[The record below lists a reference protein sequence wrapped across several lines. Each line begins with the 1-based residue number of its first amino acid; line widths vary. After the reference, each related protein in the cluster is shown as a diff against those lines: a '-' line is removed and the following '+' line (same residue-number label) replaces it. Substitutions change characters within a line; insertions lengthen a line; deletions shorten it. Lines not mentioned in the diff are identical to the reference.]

1 MLLTNNLLDRRS
13 YAQKMARAG
22 IRGARGAKSLLG
34 DYYASKP
41 ILDTG
46 APSMG
51 RGGYPQSPDS
61 IIQDITQDL
70 PYQIGQGLNNAVRS
84 PVDTAVGYYEGLK
97 PYGAAVKDGVLG
109 YFNAY
114 KEGFDNRNSVIPEVR
129 ENAFSD
135 ARNRANNYLTS
146 ATVAGGILA
155 SELFPFTK
163 STKVLPRVKGPS
175 GSGPDTPSGPVTS
188 YKDVPIID
196 PRDLIGA
203 KIHPTLAD
211 LMATGRFYQGIDA
224 AGTTRETPL
233 GGGPLFPLQ
242 KKFQDAGIAW
252 LNDSQSVS
260 STKLNKDSDFLAVAA
275 MSPDTHKSNAATN
288 DAYLGTLEAY
298 IKTGRLQPEQI
309 EPVNQKI
316 RDFGKKTTNKELKK
330 LENFIGFD
338 HDQFPV
344 YMRGLTF
351 PQRAAISN
359 QLQSSNIEG
368 FPSMQKVLDETIEK
382 EFAGTN
388 LNDTLL
394 LLELDKKRKA
404 VDLREMDGLDH
415 MAYNYGVFGDVV
427 GRFKNPLSRGLLF
440 PDFENE
446 YSARPTMLNN
456 QGLLNQNSMQYAFGK
471 ALPVQTIT
479 SEGAQNM
486 HEALQYHNIAQPR
499 QAQLVEQALNNNWK
513 SSLTP
518 KNMGGVGH
526 TDYQRAIERNPS
538 LPSLEP
544 YKASDL
550 KSKDFEVQQLGNS
563 DIYFGLQKNPDYTWM
578 NNGNAIP
585 ELGKNEID
593 LVGVISN
600 EIGAK
605 GVASPAVLGKAI
617 EDGATVLNAFAVPS
631 KKFPNGFLPK
641 IYKDYGFKEIKRIP
655 FNKEY
660 YVAERG
666 KDAYDDLL
674 RQWSSEGWTE
684 SEGFPDVTL
693 MKWSGTNEQ
702 RKNASKRVFEEDFNG
717 FGSREDL
724 GSIRSSRQAS
734 EPIIQTPSGRKAS
747 GPDIRRGNTGQLRGD
762 SGPRKPS
769 GIQSVTKEIEQLT
782 PLQRQNLGLLN

>member
-13 YAQKMARAG
+13 YSQKMARQA
-22 IRGARGAKSLLG
+22 IDASRKAKSLLG

-46 APSMG
+46 APSKG
-51 RGGYPQSPDS
+51 RGGYLQSPDS

-70 PYQIGQGLNNAVRS
+70 PYQIGQGINSAVRS

-97 PYGAAVKDGVLG
+97 PYGVAIKDGVLG
-109 YFNAY
+109 AINSYR
-114 KEGFDNRNSVIPEVR
+114 EGYDSSGSVMPEVR
-129 ENAFSD
+129 LNAFSD
-135 ARNRANNYLTS
+135 ARDRANDYLAS

-155 SELFPFTK
+155 SELFPFSKTK
-163 STKVLPRVKGPS
+163 KVLPSVKGP
-175 GSGPDTPSGPVTS
+175 SGPDTPSGPVTR

-211 LMATGRFYQGIDA
+211 RMAAGRFYQGIDA
-224 AGTTRETPL
+224 AGTTRKTPL

-309 EPVNQKI
+309 APVNQKI
-316 RDFGKKTTNKELKK
+316 RDFGKKTTNKELKA

-351 PQRAAISN
+351 RQRAAISN
-359 QLQSSNIEG
+359 QLRSSNIEG

-404 VDLREMDGLDH
+404 VDLREMEGLDH

-440 PDFENE
+440 TDFEKE
-446 YSARPTMLNN
+446 YSARPTMLDK
-456 QGLLNQNSMQYAFGK
+456 QGLLSPNAMQYSFGK
-471 ALPVQTIT
+471 ALPIQKIT
-479 SEGAQNM
+479 REGAQNM
-486 HEALQYHNIAQPR
+486 YEALQYDNITQPR
-499 QAQLVEQALNNNWK
+499 QAQLIEQALNNNWK

-526 TDYQRAIERNPS
+526 TDYQKAIERNPS

-550 KSKDFEVQQLGNS
+550 KSKDFKVQQLGNS

-600 EIGAK
+600 EMGAK

-631 KKFPNGFLPK
+631 KKFPDGFLPK

-655 FNKEY
+655 FDKEY

-674 RQWSSEGWTE
+674 RQWRSEGWTE

-702 RKNASKRVFEEDFNG
+702 RRNASKRVFDEDFEG
-717 FGSREDL
+717 FRSEPSRGFIPKASGDVGQVSRE
-724 GSIRSSRQAS
+724 S
-734 EPIIQTPSGRKAS
+734 SGRKAS
-747 GPDIRRGNTGQLRGD
+747 GPDNGRGDSGQLRGD
-762 SGPRKPS
+762 SGSRQPT
-769 GIQSVTKEIEQLT
+769 GIRSVTKEIEQLT
-782 PLQRQNLGLLN
+782 PLQRKNLGLLN